1 MKGINGST
9 PAISLRL
16 MKHKTKRLFS
26 NRSPLQQNQKQK
38 ESRLREQN
46 SFGVSVEVSDLSWS
60 LKNNRKVVLHNVSFD
75 LERGKTLGIVG
86 PNGAGKTTLL
96 RMLYRY
102 NAPTTGQVKIDG
114 VNIWRMSPRE
124 VACKVAAVL
133 QEQPTD
139 FLLTVRDIVALGRTP
154 HLVGL
159 GGMGG
164 KKNCTIV
171 DRTIDRLELGGVA
184 SRSFGTLSGGERQRV
199 MIARAIAQEPS
210 VLIVMVARALAQE
223 PCVLILDEPT
233 NHLDI
238 RHQLETL
245 ELIDDLSLT
254 IIISLHDLNVA
265 AEFCDEVAMLD
276 KGHLVQYG
284 KPDKVFSTK
293 AVSET
298 FQVNAQF
305 EKLMPSNNKMLTF
318 NLQS

>member
-16 MKHKTKRLFS
+16 MKHKTKRFFS

-210 VLIVMVARALAQE
+210 VLI
-223 PCVLILDEPT
+223 LDEPT

>member
-16 MKHKTKRLFS
+16 MKHKTKRFFS

-38 ESRLREQN
+38 ESRLRKQN

-210 VLIVMVARALAQE
+210 VLI
-223 PCVLILDEPT
+223 LDEPT

-276 KGHLVQYG
+276 KGRLVQYG

>member
-9 PAISLRL
+9 PAISVRL
-16 MKHKTKRLFS
+16 MKHKTKRFFS

-210 VLIVMVARALAQE
+210 VLI
-223 PCVLILDEPT
+223 LDEPT

-276 KGHLVQYG
+276 KGRLVQYG

>member
-16 MKHKTKRLFS
+16 MKHKTKRFFS

-184 SRSFGTLSGGERQRV
+184 SRSFGTLAGGERQRV
-199 MIARAIAQEPS
+199 MIARAIAQ
-210 VLIVMVARALAQE
+210 
-223 PCVLILDEPT
+223 
-233 NHLDI
+233 
-238 RHQLETL
+238 
-245 ELIDDLSLT
+245 
-254 IIISLHDLNVA
+254 
-265 AEFCDEVAMLD
+265 
-276 KGHLVQYG
+276 
-284 KPDKVFSTK
+284 
-293 AVSET
+293 
-298 FQVNAQF
+298 
-305 EKLMPSNNKMLTF
+305 
-318 NLQS
+318 

>member
-9 PAISLRL
+9 PAISLKL
-16 MKHKTKRLFS
+16 MKHKTKRFFS

-210 VLIVMVARALAQE
+210 VLI
-223 PCVLILDEPT
+223 LDEPT

-265 AEFCDEVAMLD
+265 AEFCDEVAMLHE
-276 KGHLVQYG
+276 GRLVQYG

>member
-16 MKHKTKRLFS
+16 MKHKTKRFFS

-159 GGMGG
+159 GGVGG

-171 DRTIDRLELGGVA
+171 DRTIDRFELGGVA

-210 VLIVMVARALAQE
+210 
-223 PCVLILDEPT
+223 VLILDEPT

>member
-1 MKGINGST
+1 MKGVNGSMS
-9 PAISLRL
+9 AISVRL
-16 MKHKTKRLFS
+16 MKHKTKRFFS

-210 VLIVMVARALAQE
+210 VLI
-223 PCVLILDEPT
+223 LDEPT

-305 EKLMPSNNKMLTF
+305 EKLMPSKNKMLTF

>member
-9 PAISLRL
+9 PAISVRL
-16 MKHKTKRLFS
+16 MKHKTKRFFS

-60 LKNNRKVVLHNVSFD
+60 LKNNQKVVLHNVSFD

-210 VLIVMVARALAQE
+210 VLI
-223 PCVLILDEPT
+223 LDEPT

>member
-1 MKGINGST
+1 VKGINGST

-16 MKHKTKRLFS
+16 MKHKTKRFFS

-210 VLIVMVARALAQE
+210 VLI
-223 PCVLILDEPT
+223 LDEPT

-276 KGHLVQYG
+276 KGRLVQYG

>member
-210 VLIVMVARALAQE
+210 VLI
-223 PCVLILDEPT
+223 LDEPT

-276 KGHLVQYG
+276 KGRLVQYG

>member
-9 PAISLRL
+9 PAISVRL
-16 MKHKTKRLFS
+16 MKHKTKRFFS

-60 LKNNRKVVLHNVSFD
+60 LKNNQKVVLHNVSFD

-139 FLLTVRDIVALGRTP
+139 FLLTVRDIVVLGRTP

-210 VLIVMVARALAQE
+210 VLI
-223 PCVLILDEPT
+223 LDEPT

-265 AEFCDEVAMLD
+265 AEFCDAVAMLD
-276 KGHLVQYG
+276 KGRLVQYG

>member
-9 PAISLRL
+9 PAISVRL
-16 MKHKTKRLFS
+16 MKHKTKRFFS

-60 LKNNRKVVLHNVSFD
+60 LKNNQKVVLHNVSFD

-159 GGMGG
+159 GGIGG
-164 KKNCTIV
+164 KKNCSIV
-171 DRTIDRLELGGVA
+171 DRTIDQLELGGVA
-184 SRSFGTLSGGERQRV
+184 NRSFGTLSGGERQRV

-210 VLIVMVARALAQE
+210 
-223 PCVLILDEPT
+223 VLILDEPT

>member
-9 PAISLRL
+9 PAISVRL
-16 MKHKTKRLFS
+16 MKHKTKRFFS
-26 NRSPLQQNQKQK
+26 NRPPLQQNQKQK

-60 LKNNRKVVLHNVSFD
+60 LKNNQKVVLHNVSFD

-171 DRTIDRLELGGVA
+171 DRTIDRFELGGVA

-210 VLIVMVARALAQE
+210 
-223 PCVLILDEPT
+223 VLILDEPT

>member
-16 MKHKTKRLFS
+16 MKHKTKRFFS

-210 VLIVMVARALAQE
+210 VLI
-223 PCVLILDEPT
+223 LDEPT

-265 AEFCDEVAMLD
+265 AEFCDEVAMLHE
-276 KGHLVQYG
+276 GRLVQYG

>member
-16 MKHKTKRLFS
+16 MKHKTKRFFS

-38 ESRLREQN
+38 ESRLGKQN

-210 VLIVMVARALAQE
+210 VLI
-223 PCVLILDEPT
+223 LDEPT

-276 KGHLVQYG
+276 KGRLVQYG

>member
-9 PAISLRL
+9 SAISVRL
-16 MKHKTKRLFS
+16 MKHKTKRFFS

-210 VLIVMVARALAQE
+210 VLI
-223 PCVLILDEPT
+223 LDEPT

-276 KGHLVQYG
+276 KGRLVQYG

>member
-16 MKHKTKRLFS
+16 MKHKTKRFFS

-210 VLIVMVARALAQE
+210 VLI
-223 PCVLILDEPT
+223 LDEPT

-276 KGHLVQYG
+276 KGRLVQYG

>member
-1 MKGINGST
+1 MK
-9 PAISLRL
+9 
-16 MKHKTKRLFS
+16 
-26 NRSPLQQNQKQK
+26 
-38 ESRLREQN
+38 N

-164 KKNCTIV
+164 KKK
-171 DRTIDRLELGGVA
+171 
-184 SRSFGTLSGGERQRV
+184 
-199 MIARAIAQEPS
+199 
-210 VLIVMVARALAQE
+210 
-223 PCVLILDEPT
+223 
-233 NHLDI
+233 
-238 RHQLETL
+238 
-245 ELIDDLSLT
+245 
-254 IIISLHDLNVA
+254 LHH
-265 AEFCDEVAMLD
+265 C
-276 KGHLVQYG
+276 
-284 KPDKVFSTK
+284 
-293 AVSET
+293 
-298 FQVNAQF
+298 
-305 EKLMPSNNKMLTF
+305 
-318 NLQS
+318 

>member
-1 MKGINGST
+1 MSSFKKGGMFILS
-9 PAISLRL
+9 
-16 MKHKTKRLFS
+16 
-26 NRSPLQQNQKQK
+26 SP
-38 ESRLREQN
+38 S
-46 SFGVSVEVSDLSWS
+46 
-60 LKNNRKVVLHNVSFD
+60 
-75 LERGKTLGIVG
+75 
-86 PNGAGKTTLL
+86 GAGKTTLL

-210 VLIVMVARALAQE
+210 VLI
-223 PCVLILDEPT
+223 LDEPT

-276 KGHLVQYG
+276 KGRLVQYG

>member
-9 PAISLRL
+9 PAISVRL
-16 MKHKTKRLFS
+16 MKHKTKRFFS

-60 LKNNRKVVLHNVSFD
+60 LKNNQKVVLHNVSFD

-164 KKNCTIV
+164 KKNSTIV

-210 VLIVMVARALAQE
+210 VLI
-223 PCVLILDEPT
+223 LDEPT

-265 AEFCDEVAMLD
+265 AEFCDAVAMLD
-276 KGHLVQYG
+276 KGRLVQYG

>member
-9 PAISLRL
+9 PAISVRL
-16 MKHKTKRLFS
+16 MKHKTKRFFS

-60 LKNNRKVVLHNVSFD
+60 LKNNQKVVLHNVSFD

-210 VLIVMVARALAQE
+210 VLI
-223 PCVLILDEPT
+223 LDEPT

-305 EKLMPSNNKMLTF
+305 EKLMPSKNKMLTF

>member
-16 MKHKTKRLFS
+16 MKHKTKRFFS

-60 LKNNRKVVLHNVSFD
+60 LKNNQKVVLHNVSFD

-210 VLIVMVARALAQE
+210 VLI
-223 PCVLILDEPT
+223 LDEPT

-305 EKLMPSNNKMLTF
+305 EKLMPSKNKMLTF

>member
-9 PAISLRL
+9 PAISLKL
-16 MKHKTKRLFS
+16 MKHKTKRFFS
-26 NRSPLQQNQKQK
+26 NCSPLQQNQKQK

-60 LKNNRKVVLHNVSFD
+60 LKNKQKAVLCNVSFN

-159 GGMGG
+159 SGMGG

-210 VLIVMVARALAQE
+210 VLI
-223 PCVLILDEPT
+223 LDEPT

-254 IIISLHDLNVA
+254 IIVSLHDLNIA
-265 AEFCDEVAMLD
+265 AGFCDEVAMLD